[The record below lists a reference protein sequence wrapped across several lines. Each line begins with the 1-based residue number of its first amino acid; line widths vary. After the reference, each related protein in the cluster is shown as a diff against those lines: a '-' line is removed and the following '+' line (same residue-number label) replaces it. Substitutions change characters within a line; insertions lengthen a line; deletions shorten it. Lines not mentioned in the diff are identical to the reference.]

1 MPAVAWRG
9 APESRPSHTPY
20 IAHRL
25 RDRENFIGWQASPAG
40 ASGTRNIRLSS
51 EVEEAHSL
59 SSPALA
65 KPRSPGPVHPKG
77 WIGLEVIAAFKF
89 VQAALIFATGLGI
102 LGLLDPAW
110 AAATSRWLG
119 QLALDAEHR
128 LIGAWAAQALPYVHG
143 VAPRRLV
150 TIALGVFLYALV
162 ILVEGVG
169 LWRCRRWAEYLT
181 IIVTASFLPVEMFA
195 IWHRLTMVRVLVFL
209 FNALVIVF
217 LVWQLRATRGR
228 NAAT

>member
-1 MPAVAWRG
+1 MPEAACRA
-9 APESRPSHTPY
+9 APGSRPSHVPY
-20 IAHRL
+20 IARGR
-25 RDRENFIGWQASPAG
+25 RDREVFLGHEASPAG
-40 ASGTRNIRLSS
+40 ASGTGYIWLSS
-51 EVEEAHSL
+51 EVEDAHTL

-65 KPRSPGPVHPKG
+65 SPRPPDPAHPKG

-89 VQAALIFATGLGI
+89 VQAALIVATGFGI
-102 LGLLDPAW
+102 LGLLDPVW
-110 AAATSRWLG
+110 AEATSRWLG
-119 QLALDAEHR
+119 ELALDAEHR
-128 LIGAWAAQALPYVHG
+128 LIGAWAAQALPYVHD

-150 TIALGVFLYALV
+150 TIALGVFLYAAV

-181 IIVTASFLPVEMFA
+181 IVVTASFLPVEMFA
-195 IWHRLTMVRVLVFL
+195 IWHRLTMLRVLVFL

-217 LVWQLRATRGR
+217 LVWQLRATRAR